1 MASES
6 GLTACVSIVPYKLK
20 EEIKYQ
26 LNDKEFSK
34 LCQKIDAKKDD
45 LQLLLQNQSNGN
57 FNLVTVTQK
66 QVSDSSNT
74 DSDSSDDEDCLKGFP
89 EIELKISIVDFSSDH
104 LQHFKDFVCQQTGG
118 LIELITKSVKVQ
130 NDIAFSILFEEEY
143 YKSLL
148 KNAKKLHAWTTKM
161 ATKSLAGATNNY
173 TSRTVKSTAATD
185 TCADTTAAKSAA
197 TTDNFDDTISAKSA
211 ATDTD
216 ADTTAAKSAAT
227 DTDADTTAAKSAAT
241 DTDADTTA
249 AKTAFGRHTEMDA
262 SVLPEFLPAVFFSKS
277 ELQNLTVEDQKK
289 YVQYEFRLCL
299 PDLFSYLEKYQF
311 RNIYRNSSLRKKV
324 AELAMCHI
332 LKNMH
337 GFTVSL
343 VLSNEKLNRLYQEI
357 PNKVDG
363 SNYYCLP
370 AWQVYIRS
378 DAAEHISYQFN
389 ISECG
394 EMIDLFHCEEYRKLT
409 NQFGFFESLKQ
420 VSIKSLLTEGLN
432 DIVKEKLLRKIRE
445 TKCRKLHKD
454 CFLQFAIF
462 GRYETLKRLPDARS
476 LTALMFSFC
485 YECFEN
491 TEIVDSI
498 PSIYIHFITKFLKP
512 LLEKADFSVQKQFS
526 NDFIACVS
534 FFILN
539 PQITQFYPF
548 SADGKALAGILFVR
562 IMSIIRQPDADIQLE
577 RKVADL
583 FLNFINDPIIPEL
596 DDDFLKCLDH
606 AGCIDTIFAIYR
618 KASSRTGKCNTSFL
632 KLLDKLRCPKR
643 LDLRFIPVVTDCL
656 MRSKN
661 HANDE
666 MMIEFCYI
674 AHKNGFDLNDCE
686 ASLALYIA
694 SNDKESCS
702 RKAKEF
708 LNSAESTQGL
718 DPSVL
723 SFIKKVLRERA
734 ISGALESLKCD
745 KGLTVPEILKSAR
758 IILPA
763 DNSEDANADKIETIR
778 AAFLKS
784 LENYPAE
791 DELCSA
797 AAFAE
802 LLRITCL
809 EQKDAFAWQLVKK
822 ILEKKSRFRSEF
834 VRKFNTLPI
843 NTHLKETSGQMK
855 GQSHEILSTYLLA
868 CEEESNKLPQ
878 EAIEDLLLDCSESK
892 HKDFKDACLV
902 AYENVLRNQRLCG
915 NVLES
920 AFSTSNPELLNAAV
934 KICAEC
940 LRHSCSERSE
950 IVVEYFLQKDVLKS
964 KNHQPNRDTV
974 SLMVE
979 LLRASLKNA
988 WEVEQQIQ
996 VLRQHC
1002 HIWQWVESA
1011 ANEELSSEFGKE
1023 AVNCLGSLS
1032 AYFQMFTSFNLTAN
1046 DFNAFVTVYMSD
1058 ENEERQTCEAID
1070 SIANLLLHN
1079 QVGRVNFQ
1087 EVVKEG
1093 KSAIDTW
1100 LHQQMAMKKII
1111 AFFTE
1116 VKTSYGVNLRRS
1128 KGTLP
1133 SL

>member
-1 MASES
+1 M
-6 GLTACVSIVPYKLK
+6 
-20 EEIKYQ
+20 
-26 LNDKEFSK
+26 
-34 LCQKIDAKKDD
+34 
-45 LQLLLQNQSNGN
+45 
-57 FNLVTVTQK
+57 
-66 QVSDSSNT
+66 
-74 DSDSSDDEDCLKGFP
+74 
-89 EIELKISIVDFSSDH
+89 
-104 LQHFKDFVCQQTGG
+104 
-118 LIELITKSVKVQ
+118 
-130 NDIAFSILFEEEY
+130 
-143 YKSLL
+143 
-148 KNAKKLHAWTTKM
+148 
-161 ATKSLAGATNNY
+161 
-173 TSRTVKSTAATD
+173 
-185 TCADTTAAKSAA
+185 
-197 TTDNFDDTISAKSA
+197 
-211 ATDTD
+211 
-216 ADTTAAKSAAT
+216 
-227 DTDADTTAAKSAAT
+227 
-241 DTDADTTA
+241 
-249 AKTAFGRHTEMDA
+249 
-262 SVLPEFLPAVFFSKS
+262 
-277 ELQNLTVEDQKK
+277 
-289 YVQYEFRLCL
+289 
-299 PDLFSYLEKYQF
+299 SYM
-311 RNIYRNSSLRKKV
+311 LRK
-324 AELAMCHI
+324 
-332 LKNMH
+332 MH

-343 VLSNEKLNRLYQEI
+343 VLKNKKFEMYQEI

-394 EMIDLFHCEEYRKLT
+394 EMINLFDCEEYRQLANKFVFL
-409 NQFGFFESLKQ
+409 ERYKQ
-420 VSIKSLLTEGLN
+420 ISIHGLLTEKLN
-432 DIVKEKLLRKIRE
+432 DVVTERRLRKIRE
-445 TKCRKLHKD
+445 KCYRKLNEH

-462 GRYETLKRLPDARS
+462 GRYETLKKLPDSRS
-476 LTALMFSFC
+476 LTTLMFSFC

-491 TEIVDSI
+491 TENVDSI
-498 PSIYIHFITKFLKP
+498 PSIYIHFISRFLRP
-512 LLEKADFSVQKQFS
+512 LLKNADFSAQNRFS
-526 NDFIACVS
+526 NEFIAGVT

-548 SADGKALAGILFVR
+548 SAEGKALAGILFVR
-562 IMSIIRQPDADIQLE
+562 IMSIIRQLGAVIPLE
-577 RKVADL
+577 PKVADL
-583 FLNFINDPIIPEL
+583 FLNFINDPLIPEL

-618 KASSRTGKCNTSFL
+618 KASSSAGRCNTSFL
-632 KLLDKLRCPKR
+632 TLLDKLRCPKR

-791 DELCSA
+791 DKICSA
-797 AAFAE
+797 PAFAE
-802 LLRITCL
+802 LLSITCL
-809 EQKDAFAWQLVKK
+809 QQKDAFAWQLVKK
-822 ILEKKSRFRSEF
+822 ILEKKSHLRSAF

-843 NTHLKETSGQMK
+843 DTHLKETSGQMK
-855 GQSHEILSTYLLA
+855 GQSHEILSTYLLV
-868 CEEESNKLPQ
+868 CKEESDKLPQ
-878 EAIEDLLLDCSESK
+878 EATEELLLDCSDSE

-902 AYENVLRNQRLCG
+902 AYEKVLRDQRLCG
-915 NVLES
+915 NALES
-920 AFSTSNPELLNAAV
+920 AFSTSNQELLNVAFN
-934 KICAEC
+934 ICAEC
-940 LRHSCSERSE
+940 LRQSCSERSD
-950 IVVEYFLQKDVLKS
+950 IVKYFLQKDVLKS
-964 KNHQPNRDTV
+964 KNYQPNRDTV
-974 SLMVE
+974 SIMVE
-979 LLRASLKNA
+979 LLRASLENA
-988 WEVEQQIQ
+988 SEVEQQIQ
-996 VLRQHC
+996 VLRHHC

-1011 ANEELSSEFGKE
+1011 ANEDLSTKFVNE
-1023 AVNCLGSLS
+1023 AVNCLDSLS
-1032 AYFQMFTSFNLTAN
+1032 TYLQKFTSFNLTAN
-1046 DFNAFVTVYMSD
+1046 EFKAFVTGYMSD

-1070 SIANLLLHN
+1070 SIANLLLHS
-1079 QVGRVNFQ
+1079 QIGRVNFQ

-1100 LHQQMAMKKII
+1100 RHQQMAMKEII

-1116 VKTSYGVNLRRS
+1116 VKTSYSVNLRRS
-1128 KGTLP
+1128 KGPLP
-1133 SL
+1133 NL